1 MPDALRLVLV
11 DGSASLYRAFFA
23 LPALTNSR
31 GTPTNA
37 VLGFATILLKLL
49 REEKPAAAAVVF
61 ALKLLALAVIMAF
74 TEVSLAKMRLFRVAD
89 LLMFAFVA
97 ALASAVLAA
106 GGY

>member
-1 MPDALRLVLV
+1 MPDALRLLLV

-49 REEKPAAAAVVF
+49 REEKPAAAAVVSTGLSGPPVPVGTS
-61 ALKLLALAVIMAF
+61 AKVKLRPRLSPPPLARKS
-74 TEVSLAKMRLFRVAD
+74 SLSPMGRR
-89 LLMFAFVA
+89 
-97 ALASAVLAA
+97 
-106 GGY
+106 

>member
-1 MPDALRLVLV
+1 MVWFSLIAGIVLPLPPAAGCGAAL
-11 DGSASLYRAFFA
+11 
-23 LPALTNSR
+23 
-31 GTPTNA
+31 
-37 VLGFATILLKLL
+37 
-49 REEKPAAAAVVF
+49 AAAAASVF
-61 ALKLLALAVIMAF
+61 AVKLLALALIMAV